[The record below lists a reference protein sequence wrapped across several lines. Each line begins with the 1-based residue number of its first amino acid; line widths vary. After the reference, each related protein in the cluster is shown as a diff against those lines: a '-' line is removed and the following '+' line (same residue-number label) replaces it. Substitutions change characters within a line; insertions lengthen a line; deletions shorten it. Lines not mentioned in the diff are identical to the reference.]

1 MFFSFDAR
9 STSVIVSVVLK
20 IEKWFVLLSFSDH
33 VMIES
38 VNLVMTAIMTLTIH
52 LGSNTLAHSFC
63 SA

>member
-20 IEKWFVLLSFSDH
+20 IEKWFVLLSFLDH
-33 VMIES
+33 VMIEP
-38 VNLVMTAIMTLTIH
+38 VNLAMTAIMTLTIC
-52 LGSNTLAHSFC
+52 LGPNTLAHSFC

>member
-52 LGSNTLAHSFC
+52 LGSNTLAHSFY